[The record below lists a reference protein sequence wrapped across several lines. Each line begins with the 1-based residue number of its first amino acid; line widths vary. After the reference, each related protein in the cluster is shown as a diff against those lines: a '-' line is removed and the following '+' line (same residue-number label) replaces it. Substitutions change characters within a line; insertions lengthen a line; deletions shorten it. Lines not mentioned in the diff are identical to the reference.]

1 MGKDCL
7 KLFGQMLS
15 TFFRRTYEQS
25 WASVRLNFFWTLRLY
40 TRVWFCSVFSQEFKN
55 YFLGTHPFDTLDR
68 ENIQKKIMTAKFLF
82 SSLPNKSVPKFELF
96 CAIEVA
102 EYLIFKMSSDIL
114 AWKGQEGWPSSH
126 VEWTLDVLP
135 CAMKW
140 TLISSPDPCYVHLH
154 IRKK

>member
-82 SSLPNKSVPKFELF
+82 SSLPNKSVPKLWIILCNWSCWIPDIQNVLWHFGLEGPGRLAELS
-96 CAIEVA
+96 CWVNI
-102 EYLIFKMSSDIL
+102 
-114 AWKGQEGWPSSH
+114 GCPSMCH
-126 VEWTLDVLP
+126 EMD
-135 CAMKW
+135 
-140 TLISSPDPCYVHLH
+140 PDFQPRSLLCPPAY
-154 IRKK
+154 